1 MTKANQALSP
11 LPRDGTTRASRAA
24 TVPRCESASPI
35 SSRRVAVILGGLTF
49 LTMLPVTMMVP
60 VLKET
65 VAVRFSAS
73 HFWTVSFMWINMV
86 GAVVAAPLLGPLTDR
101 FRERRTTLTIA
112 LVVNGI
118 LIWAMSQ
125 ATSLPVMLSV
135 RFLEGAS
142 HIVALSTL
150 MALGADWAGDGRRGR
165 MMGLL
170 GAALMLGTSVGAP
183 LGGILGNDHPLRVFY
198 LGAGISVIAGALAYA
213 LLRRTIPRP
222 RTVRLGDSLRLVSEC
237 PGLRVVYLYAFI
249 DRLCVGVIVSSF
261 VLFLADHHGLSPAQ
275 RGGMLACFMVP
286 FALLCYPVGRI
297 TDRIGRA
304 GSMCVGSLGFGL
316 VYALYGTLELN
327 ELRLMMVV
335 SGVLSAIMFA
345 PNLAL
350 CADLAPPARRAA
362 AYAGFNLAG
371 SLGFMVGPLLGGI
384 VAGPL
389 ATALNW
395 NTPYTLL
402 FPVIGA
408 TEVLCAVLTI
418 PWLLRLRASS
428 DLGALGRAYRAP
440 KFPT

>member
-1 MTKANQALSP
+1 
-11 LPRDGTTRASRAA
+11 G
-24 TVPRCESASPI
+24 
-35 SSRRVAVILGGLTF
+35 SRRVAIILGGLTF

-65 VAVRFSAS
+65 ISVRFAAS

-86 GAVVAAPLLGPLTDR
+86 GAIVAAPLLGPLTDR
-101 FRERRTTLTIA
+101 FRQRRTTLTIA
-112 LVVNGI
+112 LVINGI
-118 LIWAMSQ
+118 LIWTMSQ
-125 ATSLPVMLSV
+125 ATSLPVMLSL

-183 LGGILGNDHPLRVFY
+183 LGGILGNDHPLRVFH
-198 LGAGISVIAGALAYA
+198 LGAGISVIAGVLAFG
-213 LLRRTIPRP
+213 LLRRTLPRP
-222 RTVRLGDSLRLVSEC
+222 RTARLGDSLRLLSEC
-237 PGLRVVYLYAFI
+237 PGLRVAYLYAFI

-261 VLFLADHHGLSPAQ
+261 VLFLSDHHHLAPAQ
-275 RGGMLACFMVP
+275 IGLMLACFMLP
-286 FALLCYPVGRI
+286 FALLCYPVGWI

-304 GSMCVGSLGFGL
+304 GSMCVGSLGFGI

-327 ELRLMMVV
+327 ELRVMMVV

-345 PNLAL
+345 PNLAI

-362 AYAGFNLAG
+362 AYAGFNMAG

-395 NTPYTLL
+395 ETPYTLL

-428 DLGALGRAYRAP
+428 DLGTLGRAYRAP
-440 KFPT
+440 KCPA